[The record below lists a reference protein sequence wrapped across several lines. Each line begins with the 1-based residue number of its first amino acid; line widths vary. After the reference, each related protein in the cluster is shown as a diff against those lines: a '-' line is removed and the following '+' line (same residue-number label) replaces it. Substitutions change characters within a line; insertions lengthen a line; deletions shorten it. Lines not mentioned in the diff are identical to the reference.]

1 MFLDSTGGAEEG
13 GAAEASLAGGALF
26 LLPLGWP
33 LLGGSAAYCGAG
45 GVGCGVGYV
54 AGRGWNAGCWN
65 G

>member
-45 GVGCGVGYV
+45 GVAVE
-54 AGRGWNAGCWN
+54 
-65 G
+65 